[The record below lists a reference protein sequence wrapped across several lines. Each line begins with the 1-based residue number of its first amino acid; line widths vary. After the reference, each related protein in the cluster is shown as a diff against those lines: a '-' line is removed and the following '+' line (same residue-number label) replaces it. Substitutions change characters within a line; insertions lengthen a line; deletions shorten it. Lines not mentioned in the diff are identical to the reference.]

1 MFFIIHTN
9 KYVYMFN
16 PSLMYCMYS
25 EAVVIRGDM
34 IKSREVK
41 AKEEFWKK
49 LDHVISRIN
58 REFRKKLIRK
68 FEIFKGDEITGMSE
82 NLRDAYA
89 IVSKLMEYLQP
100 LKIRMVISEGSIDQ
114 NRRTENLNELD
125 GEVFWNSSTAMNE
138 LKKSK
143 RYVRFTTSN
152 PENDRLVSDIA
163 DLLADLKYEW
173 TEKEK
178 EIIQYYEELSNQ
190 NKVARKLHISQ
201 QSVSDGLRRAKYKQ
215 IRETENALI
224 EFI

>member
-1 MFFIIHTN
+1 
-9 KYVYMFN
+9 
-16 PSLMYCMYS
+16 
-25 EAVVIRGDM
+25 
-34 IKSREVK
+34 
-41 AKEEFWKK
+41 
-49 LDHVISRIN
+49 
-58 REFRKKLIRK
+58 
-68 FEIFKGDEITGMSE
+68 
-82 NLRDAYA
+82 
-89 IVSKLMEYLQP
+89 
-100 LKIRMVISEGSIDQ
+100 MVISEGSIDQ